1 MLYRAAR
8 WWYSPILCGALGS
21 AVSMTARKLGNPV
34 SPSLAAALLVTAICA
49 AISLILI
56 LGVSRVFRARKNRR
70 EALAA
75 ANRADNQRL
84 RDAVN
89 GRYTGKQKAPE
100 PTIAEKQGA
109 VMAAVLQ
116 NIADASS
123 QQRTAATKTLL
134 EDANALRQ
142 SNTPLRRP
150 TPTPAEVRR
159 RAESLAKRSP
169 SRSAYRPSSG
179 YTPHFPSVVLTDAST
194 TASRED
200 DRRAS
205 EAASDAM
212 LGAVAMSV
220 AMDSFTAPSYT
231 PSESSYSSPSPSYD
245 SSPSSSYDGG
255 GSFGGGDSGS
265 F

>member
-56 LGVSRVFRARKNRR
+56 LGVTRVFKRRKDRR
-70 EALAA
+70 VAALKAE
-75 ANRADNQRL
+75 
-84 RDAVN
+84 RDAARRVMDEVN
-89 GRYTGKQKAPE
+89 GRYPRRQTHPDG
-100 PTIAEKQGA
+100 PTFAEAGA
-109 VMAAVLQ
+109 ALSAVTQ

-123 QQRTAATKTLL
+123 QQRTATAKTLL

-159 RAESLAKRSP
+159 RAESLSKRTP
-169 SRSAYRPSSG
+169 PLPRSRGSYTAPRSSSG
-179 YTPHFPSVVLTDAST
+179 YMPGIMYTPDVDSSNARRNDAM
-194 TASRED
+194 
-200 DRRAS
+200 
-205 EAASDAM
+205 SDAVA
-212 LGAVAMSV
+212 GAVLAAT
-220 AMDSFTAPSYT
+220 AMDAIVSTPSYD
-231 PSESSYSSPSPSYD
+231 PSPSYSSPSYD
-245 SSPSSSYDGG
+245 SGSSSSYDGG